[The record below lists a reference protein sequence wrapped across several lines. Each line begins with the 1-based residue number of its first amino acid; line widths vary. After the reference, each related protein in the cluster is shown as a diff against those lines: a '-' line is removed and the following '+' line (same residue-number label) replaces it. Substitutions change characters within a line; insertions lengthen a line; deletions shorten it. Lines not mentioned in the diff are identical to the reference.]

1 MQNNHTP
8 PITLRQKLLVPML
21 CTGIVVAIIGVIGIH
36 YRVKHELSKALVDKA
51 IIIAHTV
58 NYSAE
63 ILKRSGELQRII
75 SATGAEKD
83 VLEVTLVGG
92 TPMTVLASTKYA
104 KRDKIFSE
112 TTIPALNTL
121 LSQTIEKQEPL
132 HIFNS
137 DSNILIVTSP
147 LLLTQADLSHSQT
160 QHGAVI
166 VQLDTLPL
174 QSSIREA
181 TSALSVA
188 FFALLVALC
197 FVVYHL
203 IKKTVLTPI
212 DTISRLVT
220 EQLEDCQPCWS
231 EVSTKDEIGLLANKL
246 RESIQDRERFL
257 GELKNQKFALDQ
269 HSIVTITDL
278 RGNITYANDLFTAI
292 SGYSQEEIIGQ
303 SHRII
308 NSGTHNQAFFQNM
321 WATITRGDVW
331 HGEICNRTKQG
342 AFYWV
347 DSTIVPLLDKQG
359 KPHSYIAIR
368 TDITARKLAKLKLE
382 ESEQRFRTLADA
394 APMLIWTTDT
404 ETEYVYF
411 NKPWLEFTGHT
422 FDEAL
427 QREWMKAIHP
437 DDYQRCSTIYRD
449 SFLERKQYEVEFRLK
464 RHDGQFRI
472 MLERGSPLWI
482 GESFAGFIG
491 ACADITEIREAQA
504 QAEAANRI
512 KSQFLANMS
521 HEIRT
526 PINGILG
533 MSQLLLDTS
542 LSDEQKDLLD
552 DIDISGKT
560 LLNIVN
566 DILDLSKIEAGKV
579 DLHLNNFDL
588 QEVITNLFTI
598 SKHQATQRNVTLS
611 YEPSSELSRYYNGDD
626 IRLRQIILNL
636 VSNAIKFS
644 HDSSDVILRISKHAS
659 PDVDHLL
666 YITVTDTGI
675 GIPPE
680 KLDLIFEPF
689 SQADTSTSK
698 RYGGTGL
705 GLSICKKLVE
715 LMGGTIWVTSVVGKG
730 STFHCTVKLKPV
742 RHVDAPQHTLATLA
756 ANTNII
762 SSPTKKA
769 QILVVEDNII
779 NQKLI
784 SKLLEKLGHTVVI
797 AQNGDEAIKHVLQN
811 NNQFDLILMDCQM
824 PTTDGFEAT
833 KAIRSYEE
841 SIGRRTPIVAMTA
854 SSLGE
859 DRSRCFAA
867 GMDAYL
873 PKPFDTQILKQILDQ
888 VLALP
893 YALKVLPEHQK
904 DNQAE
909 ASHE

>member
-1 MQNNHTP
+1 MLNNQSSQ
-8 PITLRQKLLVPML
+8 ISLRQKLLLPML
-21 CTGIVVAIIGVIGIH
+21 CTGILVAIIGVIGIH
-36 YRVKHELSKALVDKA
+36 YRAKNELCHTLVDKA
-51 IIIAHTV
+51 LIIAHSM
-58 NYSAE
+58 NYAAE
-63 ILKRSGELQRII
+63 TLAHSGELQRII
-75 SATGAEKD
+75 SAVGAEKD
-83 VLEVTLVGG
+83 VLEVTLVEGS
-92 TPMTVLASTKYA
+92 PMSVVASTRHA
-104 KRDKIFSE
+104 LRGQTLSE
-112 TTIPALNTL
+112 LPIPELAAQLQ
-121 LSQTIEKQEPL
+121 QTIQNQETKY
-132 HIFNS
+132 FFS
-137 DSNILIVTSP
+137 DSTNSLILSTP
-147 LLLTQADLSHSQT
+147 LLLTQTDLNSPKA

-166 VQLDTLPL
+166 IQLDTQPL
-174 QSSIREA
+174 QRSIQQA
-181 TSALSVA
+181 TLEISAA
-188 FFALLVALC
+188 FFALLAALS
-197 FVVYHL
+197 FVIYRL
-203 IKKTVLTPI
+203 IRKRVLSPI
-212 DTISRLVT
+212 EKISTLIIQ
-220 EQLEDCQPCWS
+220 ELDDCQPCWAG
-231 EVSTKDEIGLLANKL
+231 VATNDEIGMLANKL

-257 GELKNQKFALDQ
+257 GELKNQKFAFDQ
-269 HSIVTITDL
+269 HAIVTITDL
-278 RGNITYANDLFTAI
+278 KGNITYANSLFTTI
-292 SGYSQEEIIGQ
+292 SGYSLEEVLGQ

-308 NSGTHNQAFFQNM
+308 NSGTHDKEFFRSM
-321 WATITRGDVW
+321 WATIGRGEVW
-331 HGEICNRTKQG
+331 HGEICNRKKQG
-342 AFYWV
+342 DLYWV

-368 TDITARKLAKLKLE
+368 TDITARKLAKLKLQ

-404 ETEYVYF
+404 ETEYIYF
-411 NKPWLEFTGHT
+411 NKPWLQFTGYS
-422 FDEAL
+422 FDQAL
-427 QREWMKAIHP
+427 QGQWMEAIHP
-437 DDYQRCSTIYRD
+437 DDYQRCTTIYRE
-449 SFLERKQYEVEFRLK
+449 SFLKRKEYEVEFRLK
-464 RHDGQFRI
+464 RHDGEYRI
-472 MLERGSPLWI
+472 MLERGSPLWV

-491 ACADITEIREAQA
+491 ACADITEVRAAQV
-504 QAEAANRI
+504 QAEEANLM

-533 MSQLLLDTS
+533 MTQLMLDTP
-542 LSDEQKDLLD
+542 LSEEQKDLLD

-560 LLNIVN
+560 LLNILN

-588 QEVITNLFTI
+588 QEIITNLFTI

-611 YEPSSELSRYYNGDD
+611 YEPSSELSRYYHGDD
-626 IRLRQIILNL
+626 IRLRQVILNL

-644 HDSSDVILRISKHAS
+644 HDGGDVILRISKHAS

-689 SQADTSTSK
+689 SQADTSTTK

-742 RHVDAPQHTLATLA
+742 RHADVPQHTVATR
-756 ANTNII
+756 TVHPNIM

-769 QILVVEDNII
+769 LVLVVEDNLI

-797 AQNGDEAIKHVLQN
+797 AHNGDEAIKHVLQN
-811 NNQFDLILMDCQM
+811 GNLFDLILMDCQM

-833 KAIRSYEE
+833 KAIRAYEE

-859 DRSRCFAA
+859 DKNRCIAA

-873 PKPFDTQILKQILDQ
+873 PKPFDTQLLRQMLDQ

-904 DNQAE
+904 DSQAE
-909 ASHE
+909 ASQE